1 MFLSL
6 AEFIWLLQQHAAEEA
21 GVRRHH
27 DLRDNILGELGG
39 GDNSSNNINSSRGI
53 SNNINSRGISNNN
66 SRGISNNHNYIPV
79 EQLGPGALDHDHL
92 GLPVAQLLLQRL
104 RVQLRIRLLVLR

>member
-6 AEFIWLLQQHAAEEA
+6 AEFIWLLQQHATEEA
-21 GVRRHH
+21 GVRRDH
-27 DLRDNILGELGG
+27 DLRDHILGELGG
-39 GDNSSNNINSSRGI
+39 GDNCNNNINRRGVSSNNNSG
-53 SNNINSRGISNNN
+53 GISNNN
-66 SRGISNNHNYIPV
+66 NHILV
-79 EQLGPGALDHDHL
+79 EQLGPWALDHDHL

>member
-6 AEFIWLLQQHAAEEA
+6 AEFIWLLQQYAAEEA

-39 GDNSSNNINSSRGI
+39 GDNSSNN
-53 SNNINSRGISNNN
+53 NN
-66 SRGISNNHNYIPV
+66 SRGINNNNNHIPV